1 MTMRVMRPSQE
12 SPSSKA
18 MASCAACRPAGV
30 RNGYPAITVPPTST
44 MEIPSSRMLLR
55 TVSRLTMSQAKC
67 SELIVLIPT
76 WFHSFIP

>member
-1 MTMRVMRPSQE
+1 
-12 SPSSKA
+12 
-18 MASCAACRPAGV
+18 
-30 RNGYPAITVPPTST
+30 